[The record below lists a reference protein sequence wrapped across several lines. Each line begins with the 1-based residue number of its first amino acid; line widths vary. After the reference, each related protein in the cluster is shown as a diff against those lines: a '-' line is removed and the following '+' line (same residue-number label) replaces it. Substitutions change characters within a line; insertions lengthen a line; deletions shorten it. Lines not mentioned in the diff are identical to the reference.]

1 MFQWVCLTLL
11 LGMQVQSL
19 NASSGPTNS
28 PAYKLIPLASHALP
42 LSPSRE
48 PPSDFTL
55 IPAGTL
61 STVYGD
67 FLWTERSAQ
76 EVTKLWARLNRR
88 FMWDY
93 QHLSDKPLA
102 TVHDRRAA
110 GHSPVVV
117 ADAQGFHLRGQ
128 QWTPDA
134 QKYIRD
140 GEYLY
145 YSPVIGV
152 DEKTNEIIAVLK
164 CSLTNDPATLGCA
177 PIRLSTEDEEDML
190 AELSATLTGPVK
202 HSPSDYPQDDSLN
215 WDGPAAEKRVWEW
228 AGSTPDGKP
237 NFRKARPM
245 FGVVV
250 GNGDMKG
257 DYKLIHH
264 DIRDGKPVTVR
275 GGVRAAMGAMQGARG
290 GVDMPEAYIAGVK
303 SHLAEEAHR
312 FGDKAPWEH
321 AAEAPGATAAG
332 HELNI
337 HLASTAPTAAT
348 ATPHPHGHPAK
359 HDVAS
364 VLVKRPDGHTLW
376 GKRRD
381 NKRYTTPGGFVR
393 PNERPID
400 GALREL
406 KEEAGL
412 DAHERELKYLGTV
425 RTHSDKGAA
434 LDVHGYQLDVPAH
447 VVATPEHDPD
457 KEVEAWEYLACHPS
471 AELLHSAHNAL
482 CILSPQTLPK
492 IEIEVEPP
500 EPGEPDEDERM
511 TMSLT
516 NTQKARAATMF
527 ALSCI
532 AALGAAA
539 PAGVAEALQKADEAL
554 AKTGATGEGVNLELS
569 LSVLETAKELTGGDT
584 QGIVG
589 KLYGLADASKA
600 TAVAVQLS
608 TEQASMLEIDR
619 GIARGSIA
627 PSEKAIWADRIRSK
641 KVSLSDCQA
650 RANGAVIYAVPNQS
664 PAPVGANSATTV
676 LPQTHNLS
684 ADGTGSTGATITAA
698 PPAGVKP
705 EPTKVELSA
714 AHQALMDAVERETPG
729 LKLPREKVAAAIHQ
743 ISVPRTEGVTT
754 VQNRGN

>member
-1 MFQWVCLTLL
+1 
-11 LGMQVQSL
+11 
-19 NASSGPTNS
+19 
-28 PAYKLIPLASHALP
+28 
-42 LSPSRE
+42 
-48 PPSDFTL
+48 
-55 IPAGTL
+55 
-61 STVYGD
+61 
-67 FLWTERSAQ
+67 
-76 EVTKLWARLNRR
+76 
-88 FMWDY
+88 MWDY

-102 TVHDRRAA
+102 AVHDRRAA
-110 GHSPVVV
+110 GHAPVVV
-117 ADAQGFHLRGQ
+117 ADSQGFHLRGQ

-202 HSPSDYPQDDSLN
+202 HS
-215 WDGPAAEKRVWEW
+215 AEGT
-228 AGSTPDGKP
+228 A
-237 NFRKARPM
+237 
-245 FGVVV
+245 
-250 GNGDMKG
+250 
-257 DYKLIHH
+257 
-264 DIRDGKPVTVR
+264 
-275 GGVRAAMGAMQGARG
+275 Q
-290 GVDMPEAYIAGVK
+290 
-303 SHLAEEAHR
+303 
-312 FGDKAPWEH
+312 
-321 AAEAPGATAAG
+321 APGATMAG

-337 HLASTAPTAAT
+337 HLASTAPTAST
-348 ATPHPHGHPAK
+348 AAAAHPHGHPAK

-381 NKRYTTPGGFVR
+381 SKRYTTPGGFVR

-516 NTQKARAATMF
+516 TNPQVQKARAATLF
-527 ALSCI
+527 ALSCL
-532 AALGAAA
+532 AALGATA
-539 PAGVAEALQKADEAL
+539 PAGATEAIKQADEAL

-608 TEQASMLEIDR
+608 AEQASMLEIDR

-627 PSEKAIWADRIRSK
+627 PSEKAVWADRIRSK

-650 RANGAVIYAVPNQS
+650 RANGAVIYAVPNQA
-664 PAPVGANSATTV
+664 PAPVGANTATTV
-676 LPQTHNLS
+676 LPQTHSLS
-684 ADGTGSTGATITAA
+684 ADGNTSTGATITAA

-714 AHQALMDAVERETPG
+714 AHQALIDAVERETPG

>member
-1 MFQWVCLTLL
+1 
-11 LGMQVQSL
+11 MQVQSL
-19 NASSGPTNS
+19 NTADATTAASSTAPST
-28 PAYKLIPLASHALP
+28 AYKLIPLASHALP

-93 QHLSDKPLA
+93 QHLSDRPLA

-110 GHSPVVV
+110 GHAPLVV

-177 PIRLSTEDEEDML
+177 PIRLSTEEEEDMM
-190 AELSATLTGPVK
+190 ADLSADE
-202 HSPSDYPQDDSLN
+202 SSD
-215 WDGPAAEKRVWEW
+215 
-228 AGSTPDGKP
+228 GSSST
-237 NFRKARPM
+237 A
-245 FGVVV
+245 
-250 GNGDMKG
+250 
-257 DYKLIHH
+257 
-264 DIRDGKPVTVR
+264 
-275 GGVRAAMGAMQGARG
+275 
-290 GVDMPEAYIAGVK
+290 PEPGTQPIA
-303 SHLAEEAHR
+303 
-312 FGDKAPWEH
+312 
-321 AAEAPGATAAG
+321 
-332 HELNI
+332 ELNI
-337 HLASTAPTAAT
+337 HQAAQLAAKPAT
-348 ATPHPHGHPAK
+348 TPAEHPHGHPAK
-359 HDVAS
+359 HNVAS
-364 VLVKRPDGHTLW
+364 VLVRRPDGHTLW
-376 GKRRD
+376 GKRYD
-381 NKRYTTPGGFVR
+381 TKRYTAPGGYVR
-393 PNERPID
+393 SNERPID

-412 DAHERELKYLGTV
+412 DAHERDLKYLGTV

-471 AELLHSAHNAL
+471 ADTMHSARNAL
-482 CILSPQTLPK
+482 SILSPQSMPK
-492 IEIEVEPP
+492 IEIEIEPAQP
-500 EPGEPDEDERM
+500 SQSGQSMGEPDEDDEGM
-511 TMSLT
+511 TMSLTT

-539 PAGVAEALQKADEAL
+539 PAGVAEAVQKADEAL

-608 TEQASMLEIDR
+608 IEQASALEIDR

-627 PSEKAIWADRIRSK
+627 PSAKAVWLDRIRAK

-650 RANGAVIYAVPNQS
+650 QANGAVIYSVPNQS
-664 PAPVGANSATTV
+664 GAPVGANTATTV
-676 LPQTHNLS
+676 LPAMHNLS
-684 ADGTGSTGATITAA
+684 ADGTAPSTATITAA
-698 PPAGVKP
+698 PPAGVKA
-705 EPTKVELSA
+705 EPAKVELSA
-714 AHQALMDAVERETPG
+714 AHQALIDAVERETPG

-743 ISVPRTEGVTT
+743 ISAPRTEGVMT

>member
-1 MFQWVCLTLL
+1 
-11 LGMQVQSL
+11 MQVKSL
-19 NASSGPTNS
+19 NTAPSTSGGTPT
-28 PAYKLIPLASHALP
+28 YKLIPLASHALP

-110 GHSPVVV
+110 GHAPVVV
-117 ADAQGFHLRGQ
+117 ADSQGFHLRGQ

-202 HSPSDYPQDDSLN
+202 H
-215 WDGPAAEKRVWEW
+215 AAEGT
-228 AGSTPDGKP
+228 A
-237 NFRKARPM
+237 
-245 FGVVV
+245 
-250 GNGDMKG
+250 
-257 DYKLIHH
+257 
-264 DIRDGKPVTVR
+264 
-275 GGVRAAMGAMQGARG
+275 Q
-290 GVDMPEAYIAGVK
+290 
-303 SHLAEEAHR
+303 
-312 FGDKAPWEH
+312 
-321 AAEAPGATAAG
+321 APGATMAG

-337 HLASTAPTAAT
+337 HLASTAPTAST
-348 ATPHPHGHPAK
+348 AHPHGHPAK

-364 VLVKRPDGHTLW
+364 VLVKRSDGHTLW

-381 NKRYTTPGGFVR
+381 SKRYTTPGGFVR
-393 PNERPID
+393 LNERPID

-471 AELLHSAHNAL
+471 TALLHSAHNAL

-516 NTQKARAATMF
+516 TNPQVQKARAATLF
-527 ALSCI
+527 ALSCL
-532 AALGAAA
+532 AALGATA
-539 PAGVAEALQKADEAL
+539 PAGATEAIKQADEAL

-608 TEQASMLEIDR
+608 AEQASMLEIDR

-627 PSEKAIWADRIRSK
+627 PSEKAVWADRIRAK

-650 RANGAVIYAVPNQS
+650 RANGAVIYAVPNQA
-664 PAPVGANSATTV
+664 PAPVGANTATTV
-676 LPQTHNLS
+676 LPQTHSLS
-684 ADGTGSTGATITAA
+684 ADGNTSTGTITAA

-714 AHQALMDAVERETPG
+714 AHQALIDAVERETPG
-729 LKLPREKVAAAIHQ
+729 LKLPREKVAAAIQQ

>member
-1 MFQWVCLTLL
+1 
-11 LGMQVQSL
+11 MQVQSL
-19 NASSGPTNS
+19 NTADAAFGTATTPDT
-28 PAYKLIPLASHALP
+28 ATYKLIPLASHALP

-61 STVYGD
+61 STVFGD

-93 QHLSDKPLA
+93 QHLSDRPLA

-110 GHSPVVV
+110 GHAPVVV

-177 PIRLSTEDEEDML
+177 PIRLSTEEEEDMMADL
-190 AELSATLTGPVK
+190 SADETGGGSNSTVAEL
-202 HSPSDYPQDDSLN
+202 
-215 WDGPAAEKRVWEW
+215 
-228 AGSTPDGKP
+228 GSQP
-237 NFRKARPM
+237 
-245 FGVVV
+245 
-250 GNGDMKG
+250 
-257 DYKLIHH
+257 
-264 DIRDGKPVTVR
+264 
-275 GGVRAAMGAMQGARG
+275 
-290 GVDMPEAYIAGVK
+290 IA
-303 SHLAEEAHR
+303 
-312 FGDKAPWEH
+312 
-321 AAEAPGATAAG
+321 
-332 HELNI
+332 ELNI
-337 HLASTAPTAAT
+337 HQSAQLAAKPAT
-348 ATPHPHGHPAK
+348 TPAEHPHGHPAK
-359 HDVAS
+359 HNVAS
-364 VLVKRPDGHTLW
+364 VLVRRPDGHTLW
-376 GKRRD
+376 GKRYD
-381 NKRYTTPGGFVR
+381 TKRYTAPGGYVR
-393 PNERPID
+393 PSERPID

-412 DAHERELKYLGTV
+412 EAHERDLKYLGTV

-471 AELLHSAHNAL
+471 ADTMHSARNAL
-482 CILSPQTLPK
+482 SILSPQSMPK
-492 IEIEVEPP
+492 IEIEIEPAQP
-500 EPGEPDEDERM
+500 SQSNQSSQSMGEPDEDDEGM

-516 NTQKARAATMF
+516 MNTQKARAATMF

-608 TEQASMLEIDR
+608 TEQASALEIDR
-619 GIARGSIA
+619 GISRGSIS
-627 PSEKAIWADRIRSK
+627 PSEKAVWLDRIRAK

-650 RANGAVIYAVPNQS
+650 RANGAVIYSVPNQS
-664 PAPVGANSATTV
+664 GAPVGANTATTV
-676 LPQTHNLS
+676 LPAMHSLS
-684 ADGTGSTGATITAA
+684 ADGTAPNAATITAA
-698 PPAGVKP
+698 PPAGVKA
-705 EPTKVELSA
+705 EPAKVELSA
-714 AHQALMDAVERETPG
+714 AHQALIDAVERETPG

>member
-1 MFQWVCLTLL
+1 
-11 LGMQVQSL
+11 MQVQSL
-19 NASSGPTNS
+19 NTADTATAPGT

-42 LSPSRE
+42 LSSSRE

-110 GHSPVVV
+110 GHAPVVV

-228 AGSTPDGKP
+228 AGETPDGKP

-250 GNGDMKG
+250 GIGDTKG

-290 GVDMPEAYIAGVK
+290 GVDMPEAYVSGVK

-312 FGDKAPWEH
+312 FGDKALWEH
-321 AAEAPGATAAG
+321 TEENTAQAPGATVAG
-332 HELNI
+332 RELNI
-337 HLASTAPTAAT
+337 QLTSTAPTAST
-348 ATPHPHGHPAK
+348 AAAHPHGHPAK

-381 NKRYTTPGGFVR
+381 SKRYTTPGGFVR

-412 DAHERELKYLGTV
+412 DTHERELKYLGTV

-554 AKTGATGEGVNLELS
+554 TKTGATGEGVNLELS

-608 TEQASMLEIDR
+608 AEQASMLEIDR
-619 GIARGSIA
+619 GISRGSIK
-627 PSEKAIWADRIRSK
+627 PSEKAVWADRIRAK

-650 RANGAVIYAVPNQS
+650 CANGAVIYAVPNQS
-664 PAPVGANSATTV
+664 PAPVGANTTTTV
-676 LPQTHNLS
+676 LSAMHSLS
-684 ADGTGSTGATITAA
+684 TDGTSPSAAITAA

-705 EPTKVELSA
+705 EPAKVELSA
-714 AHQALMDAVERETPG
+714 AHQALIDAVERETPG
-729 LKLPREKVAAAIHQ
+729 LKLPRDKVAAAIHQ
-743 ISVPRTEGVTT
+743 ISAPRTEGVTT

>member
-1 MFQWVCLTLL
+1 
-11 LGMQVQSL
+11 MQVQSL
-19 NASSGPTNS
+19 NASTPVSATTGGT
-28 PAYKLIPLASHALP
+28 AYKLIPLASHALP

-110 GHSPVVV
+110 GHSPVVL

-202 HSPSDYPQDDSLN
+202 H
-215 WDGPAAEKRVWEW
+215 AAEGT
-228 AGSTPDGKP
+228 A
-237 NFRKARPM
+237 
-245 FGVVV
+245 
-250 GNGDMKG
+250 
-257 DYKLIHH
+257 
-264 DIRDGKPVTVR
+264 
-275 GGVRAAMGAMQGARG
+275 Q
-290 GVDMPEAYIAGVK
+290 
-303 SHLAEEAHR
+303 
-312 FGDKAPWEH
+312 
-321 AAEAPGATAAG
+321 APGATMAG

-337 HLASTAPTAAT
+337 HLATAPT

-364 VLVKRPDGHTLW
+364 VLVKRSDGHTLW

-381 NKRYTTPGGFVR
+381 SKRYTTPGGFVR

-511 TMSLT
+511 TMSLM

-608 TEQASMLEIDR
+608 AEQASMLEIDR

-627 PSEKAIWADRIRSK
+627 PSEKAVWADRIRSK

-650 RANGAVIYAVPNQS
+650 RANGAVIYAVPNQA
-664 PAPVGANSATTV
+664 PAPVGANTATTV
-676 LPQTHNLS
+676 LPQTHSLS
-684 ADGTGSTGATITAA
+684 ADGNTSTGTITAA

-705 EPTKVELSA
+705 EPAKVELSA
-714 AHQALMDAVERETPG
+714 AHQALIDAVERETPG